1 MESYFQSR
9 RIRREA
15 EEDLASI
22 QAESVRTSTSSSS
35 PESGV
40 LEKPVVFEDA
50 PLVPGVT
57 VSQPDGDEG
66 AVVFVVGWRENDPS
80 NPQNWSLLRKWMV
93 MLTCCLVAIAMSVP
107 SSVEGA
113 TQDAFDAH
121 FGVNAMAGS
130 MTTGES
136 VLLIS
141 QVPHTNKYGQVSSSL
156 ELAWALCSRARSLRP
171 LAATSSTSL
180 P

>member
-15 EEDLASI
+15 EEDLANV
-22 QAESVRTSTSSSS
+22 QAKSVRTSTSSPS
-35 PESGV
+35 PEAGV
-40 LEKPVVFEDA
+40 LEKPVAFEDT

-57 VSQPDGDEG
+57 VSQPGGDKG

-80 NPQNWSLLRKWMV
+80 NPQNWSMLRKWMV
-93 MLTCCLVAIAMSVP
+93 MLTCCLIAIAMTVP

-113 TQDAFDAH
+113 TQDAFDAR

-130 MTTGES
+130 MTTG
-136 VLLIS
+136 
-141 QVPHTNKYGQVSSSL
+141 
-156 ELAWALCSRARSLRP
+156 
-171 LAATSSTSL
+171 
-180 P
+180 

>member
-15 EEDLASI
+15 EEDLAKV
-22 QAESVRTSTSSSS
+22 QAKSVRTSTSSPS
-35 PESGV
+35 PEAGV
-40 LEKPVVFEDA
+40 LEKPVIFEDA

-57 VSQPDGDEG
+57 VSQPDGDKG

-93 MLTCCLVAIAMSVP
+93 MLTCCLVAIAMTVP

-130 MTTGES
+130 MTTG
-136 VLLIS
+136 
-141 QVPHTNKYGQVSSSL
+141 
-156 ELAWALCSRARSLRP
+156 
-171 LAATSSTSL
+171 
-180 P
+180 